1 MRIDRDVAAEVIERL
16 QPLGIEAALAAE
28 AARSHANDDKRGQVE
43 LALEQ
48 ARYEVGR
55 ARRQYDAVD
64 PDNRLVAAELEKRW
78 NDRLA
83 VVRNLET
90 ELERLTA
97 SPVVDLTPVDRER
110 LMTLGADLERA
121 WSSAG
126 VAPETRKRI
135 VRTLIDEIVVRVEDN
150 ALDLVIRWHGGDH
163 SALKVKKN
171 RSGQHRWSASGE
183 TVDLVHVLARQMPDK
198 AIASV
203 LNRAGKTTGRGNGW
217 TKSRVCSLRNHND
230 IAAYREGERRER
242 GEVTLDEAAA
252 ALFVS
257 PSTVRRLI
265 KDGQLAASQL
275 CKGAPWIIKAA
286 DLEHPDVKRAATARR
301 LRRPPSGNPLQKELE
316 L

>member
-1 MRIDRDVAAEVIERL
+1 M
-16 QPLGIEAALAAE
+16 
-28 AARSHANDDKRGQVE
+28 
-43 LALEQ
+43 
-48 ARYEVGR
+48 GR

-90 ELERLTA
+90 ELEGLTA
-97 SPVVDLTPVDRER
+97 SPAVDLTPADRER

-171 RSGQHRWSASGE
+171 RSGQHRWSAAGE
-183 TVDLVHVLARQMPDK
+183 TVDLVRVLARQMPDK

-203 LNRAGKTTGRGNGW
+203 LNRSGKTRGAAMAGP
-217 TKSRVCSLRNHND
+217 SRECAACAATTTSQP
-230 IAAYREGERRER
+230 IA
-242 GEVTLDEAAA
+242 
-252 ALFVS
+252 
-257 PSTVRRLI
+257 
-265 KDGQLAASQL
+265 KAS
-275 CKGAPWIIKAA
+275 
-286 DLEHPDVKRAATARR
+286 AATAARPLWTR
-301 LRRPPSGNPLQKELE
+301 LRRPSPSANQPCDV
-316 L
+316 